1 MQSKHTSFMSQLRV
15 LESEDRQAANLNRAT
30 ASLKAAGSL
39 ANSDTIG
46 SVDNIAQ
53 RIHEKA
59 AVATEDF
66 NSAVGGF
73 AEPADPIK
81 DAAVD
86 DIIASL
92 R

>member
-1 MQSKHTSFMSQLRV
+1 M
-15 LESEDRQAANLNRAT
+15 
-30 ASLKAAGSL
+30 

-86 DIIASL
+86 DILASL